1 MKTHFYTLLADGLE
15 RLGIEI
21 EGDAYDRL
29 FLYFSELKKW
39 NKKVNLVA
47 KRTSDD
53 DLVENHFLDSLALLP
68 IFAKSGI
75 HLMDI
80 GSGAGFPGLV
90 CKAALPKMTVT
101 LVEPR
106 LKRVSFLKHIIR
118 VLGLKNVQVLECRIE
133 DESALD
139 SNLEL
144 SHITC
149 RAVAELRD
157 FLAMVERFSPSKAQ
171 VVCMKGPRWKK
182 EIAEVEMSG
191 LPFMLGK
198 VEEYTLPFSGGQR
211 SLLFF
216 DYNNSK
222 EGI

>member
-1 MKTHFYTLLADGLE
+1 MKNDFHTLLASGLDE
-15 RLGIEI
+15 LGIEI
-21 EGDAYDRL
+21 ENDAYDRL

-53 DLVENHFLDSLALLP
+53 DLVANHFLDSLALLP
-68 IFAKSGI
+68 FFAKSGS
-75 HLMDI
+75 HLLDI

-90 CKAALPKMTVT
+90 CKAALSEMTVT

-106 LKRVSFLKHIIR
+106 FKRVSFLKHIIR
-118 VLGLKNVQVLECRIE
+118 VLGLKDVRVLECRIE

-171 VVCMKGPRWKK
+171 IVCMKGPRWRK
-182 EIAEVEMSG
+182 EIAEIEMSG
-191 LPFMLGK
+191 VPFVLGG
-198 VEEYTLPFSGGQR
+198 VEEYTLPFSGSER
-211 SLLFF
+211 SLLLF
-216 DYNNSK
+216 DYK
-222 EGI
+222 